1 MQLNDSEWKLMR
13 ALWASGRAG
22 VGELHAALTDE
33 TGWAYSTVKTLL
45 ERLADK
51 GAVAVERGRAGR
63 EFVPLVGE
71 REAKRSAF
79 RALLARAFDG
89 TVESFVHHL
98 IDEGA
103 LSKRERAEL
112 ARRLAELER
121 PGKR

>member
-13 ALWASGRAG
+13 ALWARGRAG
-22 VGELHAALTDE
+22 VAELQAELADE

-45 ERLADK
+45 ERLAEK
-51 GAVAVERGRAGR
+51 EAVAIERGRGGR
-63 EFVPLVGE
+63 EFVPLVSE

-79 RALLARAFDG
+79 RALLSRAFDG

-103 LSKRERAEL
+103 LTKRERAEL
-112 ARRLAELER
+112 RRRLAELER
-121 PGKR
+121 EGRG